1 MMNKENTNPMPA
13 SNPLRQQQSPA
24 VIAVQKVGRV
34 IPKVVLY
41 AVMLGLSFVFLYPF
55 LYMLVTS
62 FKTSADLNNVLV
74 AWIPRSLEFGNY
86 KMAVQLMNYWKT
98 MSNSAIVTVL
108 GTLGQLISCA
118 MAGYALARFD
128 FFGKRLASMF
138 VILAMLIPT
147 TTIIVPQYLLYGN
160 FGWFNTFYPLIVPCF
175 FGFGVKG
182 ALFIYIFRQF
192 FLGQPRELEE
202 AAKVDGCGFI
212 RVFTHIVCPVAK
224 SVFVVVLVLALVWHW
239 SDYFEPSMYLN
250 KADIQLV
257 SMRVQSITEVLKMAA
272 EALESSQGITEETP
286 ITNAT
291 LMAGT
296 FIVVLPILVVY
307 SMLQKQFI
315 QGIERSGL
323 TGE

>member
-1 MMNKENTNPMPA
+1 MMIFKKKDQSLTA
-13 SNPLRQQQSPA
+13 S
-24 VIAVQKVGRV
+24 VGE
-34 IPKVVLY
+34 IPKKNALTARKVMTFFPKIVLY
-41 AVMLGLSFVFLYPF
+41 AVMFGLSYVFLYPF
-55 LYMLVTS
+55 LYMLATS
-62 FKTSADLNNVLV
+62 LKNSADLNNVLV
-74 AWIPRSLEFGNY
+74 VWIPRTLEFGNY
-86 KMAVQLMNYWKT
+86 KMAVGLMNYWQT
-98 MSNSAIVTVL
+98 ISNSVITTVL
-108 GTLGQLISCA
+108 ATLGQLISCS
-118 MAGYALARFD
+118 MAGYALSRFD
-128 FFGKRLASMF
+128 FFGKRLAFVF
-138 VILAMLIPT
+138 VILAMLIPAS
-147 TTIIVPQYLLYGN
+147 TIIVPQYLMYGN

-212 RVFTHIVCPVAK
+212 RVFTHIVCPVAR
-224 SVFVVVLVLALVWHW
+224 SVFVVVLVLSLVWHW

-250 KADIQLV
+250 KADIQLA
-257 SMRVQSITEVLKMAA
+257 SMRLQNITEVLVMA
-272 EALESSQGITEETP
+272 EDALESTMGITDETP

-296 FIVVLPILVVY
+296 FIVVLPILIVY
-307 SMLQKQFI
+307 GMLQKQFI